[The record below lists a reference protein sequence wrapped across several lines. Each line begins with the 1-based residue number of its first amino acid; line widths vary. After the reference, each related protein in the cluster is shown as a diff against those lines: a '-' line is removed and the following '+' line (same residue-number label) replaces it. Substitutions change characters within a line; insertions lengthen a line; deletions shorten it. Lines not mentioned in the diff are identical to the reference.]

1 MTVPLIWA
9 VGDGGRG
16 GGGAADAAAEKQ
28 RRSRNQVL
36 GEEEQGAH
44 IYRMGAFC
52 PGWWLHPGQ
61 KVFLGGPGK
70 FPARGPPLVPGGST
84 TRDKRG
90 PFSLVPA

>member
-1 MTVPLIWA
+1 MQGRATTVPVIWA

-16 GGGAADAAAEKQ
+16 GGGAAEMADAASEKQ

-52 PGWWLHPGQ
+52 PG
-61 KVFLGGPGK
+61 
-70 FPARGPPLVPGGST
+70 
-84 TRDKRG
+84 
-90 PFSLVPA
+90 

>member
-1 MTVPLIWA
+1 MTARGRATTVPVIWA

-36 GEEEQGAH
+36 GEEEQDAH

-52 PGWWLHPGQ
+52 PG
-61 KVFLGGPGK
+61 
-70 FPARGPPLVPGGST
+70 
-84 TRDKRG
+84 
-90 PFSLVPA
+90 

>member
-1 MTVPLIWA
+1 MARGHATTVPVIWA

-16 GGGAADAAAEKQ
+16 GGGAAEMADAAAEKQ

-52 PGWWLHPGQ
+52 PG
-61 KVFLGGPGK
+61 
-70 FPARGPPLVPGGST
+70 
-84 TRDKRG
+84 
-90 PFSLVPA
+90 